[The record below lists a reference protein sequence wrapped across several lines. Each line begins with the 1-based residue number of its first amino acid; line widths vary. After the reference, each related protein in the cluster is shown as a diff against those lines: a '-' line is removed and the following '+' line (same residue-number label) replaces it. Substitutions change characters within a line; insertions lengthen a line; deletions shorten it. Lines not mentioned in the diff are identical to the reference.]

1 MRAMYAL
8 LTVIFALYTGT
19 AEAARVKDVASI
31 YGKSEIALMGMG
43 LVTGLNRTGDSTR
56 NQATIQQLVNRI
68 QGAGMTV
75 LPDDIMARNIAA
87 VMVTAYMPS
96 DAKPGSRI
104 DVEVSSIGDARS
116 LEGGVLLFTMLNSV
130 DGLDYGYAMGPLV
143 VGGYSAD
150 AAGNQVR
157 KNHPTS
163 ARVPGGGHV
172 EKLIENYYDLS
183 KESQLIWNLQQS
195 DFTTASNL
203 ATAINAH
210 LGEVRAKALDSTSV
224 VVEVPDARRHDVVGF
239 VSSIEALEVR
249 VDTPAKVVVNER
261 TGTVVM
267 GADVKIAPVAVAH
280 GGLSIEVERTTNV
293 SQPGALSGGQTVL
306 VDNTR
311 IEVEEEEGKVT
322 MVEGATIGDLV
333 TALNSLGVKPR
344 DLISILMAIHQ
355 AGAIHATIEV
365 L

>member
-1 MRAMYAL
+1 MRSMYVLIAAF
-8 LTVIFALYTGT
+8 FALFVGN
-19 AEAARVKDVASI
+19 AEAARIKDVANI

-68 QGAGMTV
+68 QGSGMTV
-75 LPDDIMARNIAA
+75 LPEDVMARNIAA
-87 VMVTAYMPS
+87 VMVTGYMPP
-96 DAKPGSRI
+96 DAKPGGRI

-116 LEGGVLLFTMLNSV
+116 LEGGVLLFTMLNSI
-130 DGLDYGYAMGPLV
+130 DGQDYGYAMGPLV
-143 VGGYSAD
+143 VGGYSAN

-172 EKLIENYYDLS
+172 EKVLDNYYDLTRQT
-183 KESQLIWNLQQS
+183 QLVWNLQQS
-195 DFTTASNL
+195 DFTTATNL
-203 ATAINAH
+203 AAAINSH
-210 LGEVRAKALDSTSV
+210 LGEVRAKALDSTSIV
-224 VVEVPDARRHDVVGF
+224 VDVPEDRQHDVVGF
-239 VSSIEALEVR
+239 VSTVEALDVR

-267 GADVKIAPVAVAH
+267 GSDVRIAAVAVAH

-306 VDNTR
+306 VDNSR
-311 IEVEEEEGKVT
+311 IEVEEEEGRVSL
-322 MVEGATIGDLV
+322 VEGATIGDLV